1 MLTALAGFILCVSL
15 LALVLALIHTA
26 LDDWRRRRRG
36 EAATKRRINE
46 LLDESTDKLDAAV
59 RRNQRAASRGGNKRE
74 VDDGTS

>member
-1 MLTALAGFILCVSL
+1 MLTALAIVAACVA

-26 LDDWRRRRRG
+26 LDDRRRRHER

-59 RRNQRAASRGGNKRE
+59 RRDEKTARRGGNKP
-74 VDDGTS
+74 GGG